1 MKFKLYRT
9 KYDIEAL
16 GLVIPANS
24 FIKLKYTP
32 EGDSY
37 SGASWYEFLGLFSG
51 LTKLIPDNEVFFDSY
66 EVEY

>member
-32 EGDSY
+32 EGDAY
-37 SGASWYEFLGLFSG
+37 SGASWYEFLGIFSG
-51 LTKLIPDNEVFFDSY
+51 LTKFIPDDEVIFDSY
-66 EVEY
+66 EVGY

>member
-24 FIKLKYTP
+24 FIKLKHTP
-32 EGDSY
+32 EGDYY
-37 SGASWYEFLGLFSG
+37 SGASWYEFLGVFSG
-51 LTKLIPDNEVFFDSY
+51 LTEFIPDDEVIFDSY
-66 EVEY
+66 EVSY